1 MILKGISRLK
11 KKIEILKNES
21 SKDKS
26 FEFIIENL
34 FKIEDFKIEITR
46 SKFEELCMDLWEKC
60 IDINKKIY
68 WNKMI
73 KKI

>member
-26 FEFIIENL
+26 FEFFIENL
-34 FKIEDFKIEITR
+34 FKIEDFKVEIRR
-46 SKFEELCMDLWEKC
+46 S
-60 IDINKKIY
+60 
-68 WNKMI
+68 
-73 KKI
+73 

>member
-1 MILKGISRLK
+1 MK
-11 KKIEILKNES
+11 KKTES

-26 FEFIIENL
+26 FEFIIQNL
-34 FKIEDFKIEITR
+34 FKIEDFKVETTR
-46 SKFEELCMDLWEKC
+46 SKFEELWKDLWEKC

>member
-34 FKIEDFKIEITR
+34 FKIEDFKVEIRR
-46 SKFEELCMDLWEKC
+46 SKELCKYLWEKY
-60 IDINKKIY
+60 IDITKKLIE
-68 WNKMI
+68 
-73 KKI
+73 